1 MEMSRQDGYELG
13 IEQGEA
19 SGLERGIAQGEAS
32 GRAERELEMARAM
45 RAEGI
50 DTETITRVS
59 GLPKEKIQM
68 L

>member
-1 MEMSRQDGYELG
+1 MMFRELTQEEAMEMSRQDGIELG
-13 IEQGEA
+13 FEQGEA
-19 SGLERGIAQGEAS
+19 SKAF
-32 GRAERELEMARAM
+32 EMARAM

-59 GLPKEKIQM
+59 GLSKEKIQM